1 MAGCLRSHCLA
12 WSGCA
17 NVLRDKWTLGCDRAT
32 FGFLQCSTQ
41 EGWLWGQRRLDGGR
55 RGGGPP
61 RAGAVAV
68 GTLDGPSVEQ
78 GSEEAPVWVLKPRMW
93 PWTASTCSQA
103 AQRARI
109 VFLVSLPQPDCGTA
123 RNRCVPGMDVQ
134 CKVPKL

>member
-55 RGGGPP
+55 RGG
-61 RAGAVAV
+61 
-68 GTLDGPSVEQ
+68 
-78 GSEEAPVWVLKPRMW
+78 
-93 PWTASTCSQA
+93 ASKGWSCGCGDIG
-103 AQRARI
+103 RP
-109 VFLVSLPQPDCGTA
+109 FCGT
-123 RNRCVPGMDVQ
+123 GQ
-134 CKVPKL
+134 